1 MKWVVFDAVG
11 TLMYPCPGVP
21 LAYHEIGRRYGSR
34 LSEKVVRERLSVA
47 FGSVVRPRGDRTS
60 ADDEQA
66 WWRRVVA
73 ATLTDV
79 SDPAATFDSLWANFA
94 AAQSWCLYGDVAAG
108 VAAVADRGL
117 RAAIASNFDAR
128 LGGIIGGHAELDAVR
143 PVLHAA
149 GLGWRKPARQ
159 FFDTVCRE
167 LGCTPDAVLYVG
179 DDPHGDVAPARAAGM
194 RALLVARDGG
204 GDLRSLAELVEHL

>member
-1 MKWVVFDAVG
+1 MEWVVFDAVG

-34 LSEKVVRERLSVA
+34 LSEAEVRERLSVA
-47 FGSVVRPRGDRTS
+47 FGSVGRPRGDRTS

-73 ATLTDV
+73 ATLADV
-79 SDPAATFDSLWANFA
+79 SDPEATFDSLWANFA

-108 VAAVADRGL
+108 VAAVAERGL
-117 RAAIASNFDAR
+117 RAAVASNFDAR
-128 LGGIIGGHAELDAVR
+128 LEGILGGHAELDAVR

-159 FFDTVCRE
+159 FFEAVCTE
-167 LGCTPDAVLYVG
+167 LDCAPEALLYVG
-179 DDPHGDVAPARAAGM
+179 DDPQGDVAAARAAGM
-194 RALLVARDGG
+194 RALLLARDGG
-204 GDLRSLAELVEHL
+204 GDLRSLAELASHL

>member
-1 MKWVVFDAVG
+1 MEWVVFDAVG

-34 LSEKVVRERLSVA
+34 LSEVEVRERLLVA
-47 FGSVVRPRGDRTS
+47 FGSVRRPRGDRTS

-73 ATLTDV
+73 ATLADV
-79 SDPAATFDSLWANFA
+79 SDPAATFDSLWASFA
-94 AAQSWCLYGDVAAG
+94 AAQSWFLYGDVAAG
-108 VAAVADRGL
+108 VAAVSDHGL
-117 RAAIASNFDAR
+117 RAAVASNFDAR
-128 LGGIIGGHAELDAVR
+128 LEGIIAGHPELDSVR

-159 FFDTVCRE
+159 FFEAVCRE
-167 LGCTPDAVLYVG
+167 LGCAPDAVLYVG
-179 DDPHGDVAPARAAGM
+179 DDPHGDVAAARATGM

-204 GDLRSLAELVEHL
+204 GDLRSLAELASHL

>member
-34 LSEKVVRERLSVA
+34 LSEKVVRERLAVA

-79 SDPAATFDSLWANFA
+79 SDPAAPLMTGLVSAGTVEYFLSVLGAPVVPVLGGLRVMDPDTLVVIETSSHCLLMVNRFSPDPVSVRFAVSSGRACPHNA
-94 AAQSWCLYGDVAAG
+94 AAVHCVQQV
-108 VAAVADRGL
+108 
-117 RAAIASNFDAR
+117 
-128 LGGIIGGHAELDAVR
+128 
-143 PVLHAA
+143 
-149 GLGWRKPARQ
+149 
-159 FFDTVCRE
+159 
-167 LGCTPDAVLYVG
+167 
-179 DDPHGDVAPARAAGM
+179 
-194 RALLVARDGG
+194 
-204 GDLRSLAELVEHL
+204 

>member
-1 MKWVVFDAVG
+1 VKWVVFDAVG

-79 SDPAATFDSLWANFA
+79 NDPAATFDSPPCFGGDRDATRPRQSCA
-94 AAQSWCLYGDVAAG
+94 KRSWCPLYT
-108 VAAVADRGL
+108 
-117 RAAIASNFDAR
+117 
-128 LGGIIGGHAELDAVR
+128 
-143 PVLHAA
+143 PV
-149 GLGWRKPARQ
+149 
-159 FFDTVCRE
+159 
-167 LGCTPDAVLYVG
+167 
-179 DDPHGDVAPARAAGM
+179 
-194 RALLVARDGG
+194 
-204 GDLRSLAELVEHL
+204 